1 VVLGGGLVMRFLIGI
16 PLAMLFV
23 ALMLFRKK
31 NEKDLFLLYGIGS
44 ITIAITIAIVL
55 MAVF

>member
-1 VVLGGGLVMRFLIGI
+1 MRFLIGI

>member
-1 VVLGGGLVMRFLIGI
+1 MGILIGL
-16 PLAMLFV
+16 PLAMLIV

-44 ITIAITIAIVL
+44 ITLAILLT
-55 MAVF
+55 AVF